1 VEPAGGSDCQ
11 NLRGVIA
18 MSLLRNIASG
28 LRSLFRKQQADRELD
43 EELRGFLE
51 SAIEEKIKQGMSRR
65 EAARQVRL
73 ERGCLDTTKEEVRS
87 AGWESFLETCWQD
100 LRFAERTL
108 RKNPGFAA
116 VAMVT
121 LALGIGAN
129 AAIFSVVRG
138 VLLRPLANQDEDRLL
153 YLRQSV
159 TGDDDVAFSIP
170 EIKDVGAHLNTIK
183 ELGTISQLDFT
194 VVGLGQPREISA
206 GVADGNYFHVM
217 GLKPVLGRLLNPGD
231 DGPNALGAVVLTYRF
246 WTTALHSDPNLI
258 GKTVRLGS
266 AEGTRSATIVGVLEP
281 SIPYPVETQ
290 IIANIVTSPHHLSA
304 TMVQGRV
311 HRMTEVFARLAPG
324 AKLQSARAEL
334 NTVYAAMLAAHP
346 EVYRTH
352 DHYQLTVTRMHDQIN
367 SRANTILWVLFAAS
381 GLLFVIACSNVANL
395 FLARTVRREPE
406 LALRSALGATTAV
419 LRRSLLA
426 EALVLCGTGL
436 LAGVLI
442 AAPMVTA
449 LSRYAARFSARA
461 VGLTL
466 DSSLLW
472 ISVALA
478 LAAAVFLA
486 FVPRLPSADNSK
498 GFGISSSTVRVAG
511 GSRRRLRIFAV
522 TQITASFLLLAGASA
537 LLRTLLVL
545 QQTQPPF
552 ETAHVLS
559 VNLPVMTDGR
569 TPEQVSEFYDEVQRR
584 VATLP
589 GVEQV
594 STGFGTPWRDARFL
608 NLNFSFTIQGAPR
621 ENALD
626 DPRARFR
633 PISSGFFETMDVPI
647 VEGRDFD
654 DRDRQSAE
662 PVVMISQSV
671 ARQLFPGQ
679 DPLNRELRWTDP
691 VMKFIG
697 ISYDPR
703 RIIGV
708 VPDLDDQDLIPS
720 ATMTIYQPSGL
731 EGWNSQRLF
740 VRAKNDPYSLVPA
753 ITREIHEIAGD
764 QPIEHASTLDDVR
777 AEVMTPDRL
786 NAVVFGGFASLAL
799 LISVV
804 GVAGVLAFS
813 VSGRTREFG
822 IRLALGASPRH
833 VLTDV
838 LMEGLVIAVIGV
850 ASGVLAGFFFV
861 RVIAKYSTDFQV
873 PGALPLIAS
882 AALILA
888 AALIASALPAARAAR
903 VDAVQALRSE

>member
-1 VEPAGGSDCQ
+1 
-11 NLRGVIA
+11 
-18 MSLLRNIASG
+18 MTLLAY
-28 LRSLFRKQQADRELD
+28 LRSLISALRHPREEDNDLD
-43 EELRGFLE
+43 EEFRGHIERHVEDLERSGVPRAEAERQARIAFGGCARLKEECREERHGFWLE
-51 SAIEEKIKQGMSRR
+51 SLWRD
-65 EAARQVRL
+65 VRF
-73 ERGCLDTTKEEVRS
+73 G
-87 AGWESFLETCWQD
+87 
-100 LRFAERTL
+100 LRML
-108 RKNPGFAA
+108 CKSPGFTA
-116 VAMVT
+116 VAVGT

-159 TGDDDVAFSIP
+159 IGDDDVTFSVP
-170 EIKDVGAHLNTIK
+170 EIKDLGANLKSIK
-183 ELGTISQLDFT
+183 ELGTMSQLDFT

-206 GVADGNYFHVM
+206 GVADGNYFDVM
-217 GLKPVLGRLLNPGD
+217 GLKPVVGRLLNPGD
-231 DGPNALGAVVLTYRF
+231 DGPKAGGAVVLTYRF
-246 WTTALHSDPNLI
+246 WTTAMHSDPGVI

-266 AEGTRSATIVGVLEP
+266 YEGTRSATVVGVLEP
-281 SIPYPVETQ
+281 SVPYPVETQ

-304 TMVQGRV
+304 TMVEGRV
-311 HRMTEVFARLAPG
+311 HRMTEVFARMAPG
-324 AKLQSARAEL
+324 AKFESARAEL
-334 NTVYAAMLAAHP
+334 NTVYAGMLAAHP
-346 EVYRTH
+346 DVYRPN
-352 DHYQLTVTRMHDQIN
+352 DHYQLTVTHMHDQIN
-367 SRANTILWVLFAAS
+367 SRAHTILWVLFAAS

-406 LALRSALGATTAV
+406 LALRAALGATTGI

-426 EALVLCGTGL
+426 EALVLCGSGL

-442 AAPMVTA
+442 AAPMVTV

-478 LAAAVFLA
+478 FIAAVFLA
-486 FVPRLPSADNSK
+486 FVPRLPTGDSSR
-498 GFGISSSTVRVAG
+498 GFGISSSGLRVAG

-522 TQITASFLLLAGASA
+522 TQITASFLLLAGAGS

-552 ETAHVLS
+552 ETAHVLA

-569 TPEQVSEFYDEVQRR
+569 TPEQVSEFYREVQRR

-589 GVEQV
+589 GVEHV
-594 STGFGTPWRDARFL
+594 SAGFGAPWRDARFL
-608 NLNFSFTIQGAPR
+608 NINFAFTMQGAQR

-633 PISSGFFETMDVPI
+633 PISPGFFETMGMPI
-647 VEGRDFD
+647 LEGRDFD
-654 DRDRQSAE
+654 ERDRQSAE
-662 PVVMISQSV
+662 RVVIISQSV
-671 ARQLFPGQ
+671 ARELFPGQ
-679 DPLNRELRWTDP
+679 DPVNRELRWTDP
-691 VMKFIG
+691 VLKFLRM
-697 ISYDPR
+697 SYEPR

-720 ATMTIYQPSGL
+720 ATMTIYQPSEQ
-731 EGWNSQRLF
+731 EGWNGQRLF

-753 ITREIHEIAGD
+753 ITREIHEIAAD
-764 QPIEHASTLDDVR
+764 QPVEHASTLDDIR
-777 AEVMTPDRL
+777 AEVMSPDRL

-833 VLTDV
+833 ILTDV
-838 LMEGLVIAVIGV
+838 LLEGLVIAGIGV
-850 ASGVLAGFFFV
+850 ATGVLAGFFSV
-861 RVIAKYSTDFQV
+861 QAIAKYTTDFQV

-882 AALILA
+882 AALILS